1 MIYSFSD
8 NALIGCDLIIVWQ
21 WLYLHHKY
29 DNAKLFISLFINFR
43 EAIRNK
49 CKYHFLQNL
58 SKLIVA
64 FEAKI
69 FTTKPEKSSAHTT

>member
-1 MIYSFSD
+1 MTMPNYSFHYLSI
-8 NALIGCDLIIVWQ
+8 LIKMILD
-21 WLYLHHKY
+21 
-29 DNAKLFISLFINFR
+29 
-43 EAIRNK
+43 K